1 MKICIIGSG
10 YVGLVSGA
18 CFSDLGNTVT
28 CVDINR
34 ETIEKLNKGI
44 IPIYEPGLQELV
56 VRNLKKKRLLFTT
69 DISSSIKRSDI
80 IFICV
85 GTPTKNNK
93 ADLKYVFNVT
103 NSIKF
108 NLNRYK
114 IIVTKSTVPVT
125 TGDKITKILKS
136 NKNKNNFDVVS
147 NPEFLREGEAIRD
160 FQFPDR
166 VVVGTSSN
174 KANKI
179 MKKLYLPLIKKGGRY
194 FHTSRRSAEL
204 IKYASNAFLATKIT
218 FINEIA
224 NLCEKSNIDVK
235 EVAIGMGLDERIGS
249 RFLRPGPAYGG
260 SCFPKDTRALVS
272 TGRMFNT
279 NLSVVKSVINSND
292 KRTNLLLNKISK
304 IMNNKIKNKNITFLG
319 VTFDIFAEY
328 FIYALILLSS
338 FALIGLV
345 FLILM
350 KKDYIRE
357 LPTFFLPNTGNMG
370 IPICLFAYGK
380 LGMGVAAA
388 ISSLVILLHFTANI
402 FLAKRKF
409 DFSIIAKS
417 PSFYT
422 IILTVIFLYYG
433 KEMPVFM
440 INTTMLLSY
449 AMIVMILMSLGIALT
464 QMKVFSLRDS
474 IITSIGRVILGPIVG
489 FFIIKFFNLSGFAAG
504 VLLIQSSMPSAIL
517 CYLVA
522 SMYSPKKNVDNIS
535 STIVVSTLMSLVT
548 VPITVFIALKY
559 FA

>member
-28 CVDINR
+28 CVD
-34 ETIEKLNKGI
+34 KGI
-44 IPIYEPGLQELV
+44 VPIYEPGLQELV
-56 VRNLKKKRLLFTT
+56 VRNLKKKRLLFSTN
-69 DISSSIKRSDI
+69 ISNSIKKSDI

-103 NSIKF
+103 KSIKS

-136 NKNKNNFDVVS
+136 NKNKNKFDVVS

-249 RFLRPGPAYGG
+249 RFLRAGPAYGG

-272 TGRMFNT
+272 TGRSVTFKPGTDDMRESSSLKMIPSLIRKGAHVNYYEPTGKKKELKSKNINFSENIKDACKSADLIIIHT
-279 NLSVVKSVINSND
+279 EWNEFKQLNFKKITKKRNFKVFDMRNLYSTSEMK
-292 KRTNLLLNKISK
+292 KNKI
-304 IMNNKIKNKNITFLG
+304 N
-319 VTFDIFAEY
+319 Y
-328 FIYALILLSS
+328 F
-338 FALIGLV
+338 
-345 FLILM
+345 
-350 KKDYIRE
+350 
-357 LPTFFLPNTGNMG
+357 
-370 IPICLFAYGK
+370 
-380 LGMGVAAA
+380 
-388 ISSLVILLHFTANI
+388 
-402 FLAKRKF
+402 
-409 DFSIIAKS
+409 
-417 PSFYT
+417 
-422 IILTVIFLYYG
+422 
-433 KEMPVFM
+433 
-440 INTTMLLSY
+440 
-449 AMIVMILMSLGIALT
+449 
-464 QMKVFSLRDS
+464 
-474 IITSIGRVILGPIVG
+474 SIGR
-489 FFIIKFFNLSGFAAG
+489 
-504 VLLIQSSMPSAIL
+504 
-517 CYLVA
+517 
-522 SMYSPKKNVDNIS
+522 
-535 STIVVSTLMSLVT
+535 
-548 VPITVFIALKY
+548 
-559 FA
+559 